1 MPNVFGQNELL
12 ADVRASN
19 TLSADAAGRNELHVD
34 LEAPCYGPRVVA
46 FVTSDGGYLVTDTGV
61 RLIGVVM
68 DCGG

>member
-1 MPNVFGQNELL
+1 MPDVFGQNELL
-12 ADVRASN
+12 ADVRAGN
-19 TLSADAAGRNELHVD
+19 TLSADAAGRNELRVD

-46 FVTSDGGYLVTDTGV
+46 FLTDAGGYLVTDTGA